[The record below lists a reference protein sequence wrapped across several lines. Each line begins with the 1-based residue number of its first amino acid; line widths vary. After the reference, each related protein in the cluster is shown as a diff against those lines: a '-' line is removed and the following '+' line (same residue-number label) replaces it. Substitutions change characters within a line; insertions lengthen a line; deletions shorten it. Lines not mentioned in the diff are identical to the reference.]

1 MEYYVMKV
9 IEYMPIVLIITAL
22 LINIALGVSNN
33 IDFSI
38 LMIRCIAVIAIF
50 GIFGYMLT
58 ETFKNA
64 LEYSRL
70 SKQKQKKIE
79 AASEAKEKFDMN
91 KNKSILDIEVPPIDN
106 DEFLSMNNDS
116 DNGFVEVNPV
126 YMGNNNQ
133 GKQY

>member
-1 MEYYVMKV
+1 MKV

-70 SKQKQKKIE
+70 SKQKQNKIE
-79 AASEAKEKFDMN
+79 VASEAKEKFDMN

>member
-1 MEYYVMKV
+1 MKV

-70 SKQKQKKIE
+70 SKETQKKNE
-79 AASEAKEKFDMN
+79 AASEAKVKFDMN

>member
-1 MEYYVMKV
+1 MKV
-9 IEYMPIVLIITAL
+9 IDYMPIVLIITAL

-38 LMIRCIAVIAIF
+38 LMIRCIAVIVVF

-58 ETFKNA
+58 ETLKNA

-70 SKQKQKKIE
+70 SKQTQQKNE
-79 AASEAKEKFDMN
+79 AVSEAKEKSDAN
-91 KNKSILDIEVPPIDN
+91 KNEPIFDIEIPPIEN
-106 DEFLSMNNDS
+106 DEFLSINNDS
-116 DNGFVEVNPV
+116 ENGFVEVNPV
-126 YMGNNNQ
+126 FMGNNNQ

>member
-70 SKQKQKKIE
+70 SKQTQKKNE

-106 DEFLSMNNDS
+106 DEFMSMNNDS

>member
-1 MEYYVMKV
+1 MKV

-70 SKQKQKKIE
+70 SKQKQNKIE

>member
-70 SKQKQKKIE
+70 SKQKQNKIE

>member
-106 DEFLSMNNDS
+106 DEFMSMNNDS